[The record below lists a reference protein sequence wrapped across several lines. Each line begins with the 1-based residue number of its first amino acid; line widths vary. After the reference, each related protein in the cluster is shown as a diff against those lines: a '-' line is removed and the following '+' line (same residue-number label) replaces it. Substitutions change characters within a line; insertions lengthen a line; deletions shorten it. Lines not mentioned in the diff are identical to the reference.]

1 LSFVVFGFTAST
13 LLRFIV
19 MLFRLGGSVIVRI
32 SGSRTIMATIA
43 AITPIR
49 IILRRLRNM

>member
-32 SGSRTIMATIA
+32 SGSRIIMATIA